1 VSRLSVSSIVVWAS
15 RHRVAVLVGVM
26 CAMLAS
32 AEGIR
37 RLSFDADILAL
48 LPQNGRVTP
57 AFREFLSRFGT
68 LDQLYIVF
76 TAPDGY
82 GIADYRED
90 IDAWVEQLR
99 QAPEI
104 VGVDAGV
111 LDRSRDFGWLAG
123 RQLLLLPDESL
134 DEALRR
140 LEPAG
145 LARAVAESRELLTV
159 PSSEIA
165 ELVRQDPAG
174 LLTLLRPVLS
184 GTDTGLGGDAALNGY
199 ITGDGLS
206 RVVMARPRRP
216 PFDSAFSR
224 ALDERLRSVA
234 SARRTAAA
242 AEDDDEPRP
251 PMRVEFAG
259 GHRVSLETEALV
271 RRESIVNTVGSLAV
285 ILPMLFVLFRSV
297 WLVLVGALPAA
308 ISLVLVLGGLGF
320 LGTRLSAAGT
330 GASAMLFGLGID
342 GVVLLYV
349 AHLLPSTETAPVET
363 ASRISGPAASM
374 LLGMWT
380 TAATFYGLM
389 FVDFPSLQQ
398 LGMLVGHSMVICGVL
413 TLLLVPALLPR
424 QAPRARVRALTLP
437 ALPIWIAAH
446 RRAIVVAAVALTC
459 VLGAASTRL
468 RVDPS
473 LERLRSVTDAAKL
486 EARINSAFG
495 LPATIY
501 VVLAEGADL
510 DPLLETNERLTRRIK
525 TELPG
530 LRVQA
535 PTSFLPS
542 AASQAR
548 ATDRIARSGL
558 SVAAVRSSL
567 ERATIQSGFRPGSF
581 APFAGRLPDLLDTAQ
596 RLRYEDYVSHNL
608 NDLIARFVVR
618 DAGRWQLATYLLPS
632 NDDDV
637 ARIQAIVDQVDPR
650 QTLTGL
656 PLVNRDLA
664 QKFVPEFFTGLSIG
678 ALLVVLLVVVAFR
691 DWRLSLFA
699 LVPTALGL
707 AWTGGILALAGIELD
722 LFAAF
727 AVVTLLGIGVDYGV
741 HLVHRHQE
749 RGDAAAAT
757 AELTPVILVAA
768 AITILGYGTLVTS
781 SYPPLRSIGLVSV
794 VSVVALA
801 AASVLVLPA
810 LLLTRPVQR

>member
-1 VSRLSVSSIVVWAS
+1 
-15 RHRVAVLVGVM
+15 
-26 CAMLAS
+26 
-32 AEGIR
+32 
-37 RLSFDADILAL
+37 
-48 LPQNGRVTP
+48 
-57 AFREFLSRFGT
+57 
-68 LDQLYIVF
+68 
-76 TAPDGY
+76 
-82 GIADYRED
+82 
-90 IDAWVEQLR
+90 
-99 QAPEI
+99 
-104 VGVDAGV
+104 
-111 LDRSRDFGWLAG
+111 
-123 RQLLLLPDESL
+123 
-134 DEALRR
+134 
-140 LEPAG
+140 
-145 LARAVAESRELLTV
+145 
-159 PSSEIA
+159 
-165 ELVRQDPAG
+165 
-174 LLTLLRPVLS
+174 
-184 GTDTGLGGDAALNGY
+184 
-199 ITGDGLS
+199 
-206 RVVMARPRRP
+206 
-216 PFDSAFSR
+216 
-224 ALDERLRSVA
+224 
-234 SARRTAAA
+234 
-242 AEDDDEPRP
+242 
-251 PMRVEFAG
+251 
-259 GHRVSLETEALV
+259 
-271 RRESIVNTVGSLAV
+271 
-285 ILPMLFVLFRSV
+285 
-297 WLVLVGALPAA
+297 
-308 ISLVLVLGGLGF
+308 
-320 LGTRLSAAGT
+320 
-330 GASAMLFGLGID
+330 
-342 GVVLLYV
+342 
-349 AHLLPSTETAPVET
+349 
-363 ASRISGPAASM
+363 
-374 LLGMWT
+374 
-380 TAATFYGLM
+380 
-389 FVDFPSLQQ
+389 
-398 LGMLVGHSMVICGVL
+398 VL

-446 RRAIVVAAVALTC
+446 RRAILVAAVALTC

-486 EARINSAFG
+486 ETRINSAFG
-495 LPATIY
+495 LPTTIY
-501 VVLAEGADL
+501 VVLADGPDL

-525 TELPG
+525 TELPA

-558 SVAAVRSSL
+558 SVDAVRSSL

-581 APFAGRLPDLLDTAQ
+581 APFADRLPALLDTAQ

-707 AWTGGILALAGIELD
+707 AWTGGILALAGIQLD

-810 LLLTRPVQR
+810 LLLTRPVQG